1 LADPLKRPIEPVAPP
16 APAAGGIAARAR
28 AAAGGGAPYLNGLN
42 PEQRLAVET
51 LDGPVLV
58 LAGAGTGKTRVLT
71 VRIAHILSLGRARPG
86 EILAVT
92 FTNKAAREMKHR
104 VGDIVGGVVEGMPWL
119 GTFHSIGVKILRR
132 HAEMVGLK
140 SDFTILDV
148 DDQVRL
154 LRQLLQA
161 ENIDEKRWPARVLAM
176 LIDGWKNRGLTPEQ
190 VPPGEAAVFANG
202 KGLKLYKAFQERLKI
217 LNAADFGD
225 LLLECIRLFREHP
238 DVLRQY
244 QGRFKFIL
252 VDEYQDTNVAQ
263 YLWLRLLGQSTL
275 RDAALRAAP
284 QGEARRDA
292 ALRAAPQG
300 EAVDNAQPTLPHP
313 EEPRSGVSK
322 DEEPRSAVSKDAA
335 PAPRMLK
342 NICCVGDDDQSI
354 YGWRGAEVDNILRFE
369 HDFPGATVIRLER
382 NYRSTG
388 HILGAA
394 SHIIAHNEGRLGK
407 TLRTDDE
414 LGEKVAVTGA
424 WDSEEEARAIGE
436 EIEQLQRGGHALN
449 QIAILVR
456 ASFQM
461 REFEDRFV
469 TLGLPY
475 RVIGGP
481 RFYERAEIRDALA
494 YLRVINSPADDLA
507 FERIVNVPKRGL
519 GDATVQLLHDHARKR
534 RVPLTEAARAVIE
547 TDELKPK
554 PRSALRGVLEAFDR
568 WRSQRDSLPHTELA
582 EIVLDESGYT
592 EMWQKDRSADAAGRL
607 ENLKELIRSMDE
619 FENLQGFL
627 EHISLVMD
635 NEKAAEADAVN
646 IMTLHAAKGLEFDTV
661 FLPGWEE
668 GVFPNQRALDDQGR
682 AGLEEERR
690 LAHVGLTRA
699 RKRAKIYFATNRRMH
714 GLWQTNIPSR
724 FLDELPEAHV
734 EVTEAQGGFG
744 GYGGYGASR
753 FDATTSF
760 GSNYSTPGWQR
771 AQAKKNDDS
780 GFDESASYYDADAD
794 DASPLSRTGRGRAAG
809 EGSRTPSTRRLP
821 LTIEGELIAKSTG
834 TVSAFTPGDRVFHQ
848 KFGNGNIT
856 AVDGNK
862 LTIQFDR
869 AGEKRVV
876 DSFVERV

>member
-1 LADPLKRPIEPVAPP
+1 LKRTIEPAAPSGP
-16 APAAGGIAARAR
+16 APGGIAARAQ
-28 AAAGGGAPYLNGLN
+28 AAAGAPYLAGLN

-71 VRIAHILSLGRARPG
+71 VRIAHILATGRARPG

-92 FTNKAAREMKHR
+92 FTNKAAREMKTR

-148 DDQVRL
+148 DDQIRL
-154 LRQLLQA
+154 LKQLLEA

-225 LLLECIRLFREHP
+225 LLLECIRLFREQP

-263 YLWLRLLGQSTL
+263 YLWLRLLAQRTE
-275 RDAALRAAP
+275 
-284 QGEARRDA
+284 GEA
-292 ALRAAPQG
+292 
-300 EAVDNAQPTLPHP
+300 
-313 EEPRSGVSK
+313 
-322 DEEPRSAVSKDAA
+322 
-335 PAPRMLK
+335 K

-388 HILGAA
+388 HILAAA

-414 LGEKVAVTGA
+414 LGEKVTVTGS
-424 WDSEEEARAIGE
+424 WDSEEEARTIGE
-436 EIEQLQRGGHALN
+436 EIEQLQRGGHRLN
-449 QIAILVR
+449 EIAILVR

-494 YLRVINSPADDLA
+494 YLRVVNSPADDLA

-519 GDATVQLLHDHARKR
+519 GDATVQMLHDHARKR
-534 RVPLTEAARAVIE
+534 RVPLTEAARAIVE

-554 PRSALRGVLEAFDR
+554 PRGALRGVLEAFDR
-568 WRSQRDSLPHTELA
+568 WRKQRDALPHNELA
-582 EIVLDESGYT
+582 EIILDESGYT

-607 ENLKELIRSMDE
+607 ENLKELVRSMEE

-635 NEKAAEADAVN
+635 KDKSADADAVN
-646 IMTLHAAKGLEFDTV
+646 IMTLHSAKGLEFNTV

-668 GVFPNQRALDDQGR
+668 GLFPHQRTLDDQGR

-734 EVTEAQGGFG
+734 EVTESQGGFG

-753 FDATTSF
+753 FDATTAF
-760 GSNYSTPGWQR
+760 GSNYTTPGWQR
-771 AQAKKNDDS
+771 AQAKKGGGFSETGSRYAADS
-780 GFDESASYYDADAD
+780 DGFD
-794 DASPLSRTGRGRAAG
+794 DASSPSPWRAR
-809 EGSRTPSTRRLP
+809 EDSPRRLP
-821 LTIEGELIAKSTG
+821 LTIEGELVAKSTG
-834 TVSAFTPGDRVFHQ
+834 TVSAFTLGDRVFHQ
-848 KFGNGNIT
+848 KFGNGNVT
-856 AVDGNK
+856 AIDGNK